1 MADLGAEAEMR
12 LRRTGDDKEKTRQD
26 IDCPLR
32 REKAGTSLG
41 KTNPHEFARL
51 RVDKIQVTELLGKC
65 DNNLRGRHHR
75 HPFSPRP
82 QSARALVRPA
92 PGVRTL
98 YGCNLWTLRQVSQQC
113 PWIAKSAPAI
123 ALRLFQL
130 SRNAD
135 HRHNK
140 LHVNKAL
147 QQELTQGQYGVYP
160 LLIDFIV

>member
-92 PGVRTL
+92 PGYGHSMDAIFGHSVKYRNNVRGL
-98 YGCNLWTLRQVSQQC
+98 PNLHPQSR
-113 PWIAKSAPAI
+113 SAC
-123 ALRLFQL
+123 
-130 SRNAD
+130 SN
-135 HRHNK
+135 
-140 LHVNKAL
+140 
-147 QQELTQGQYGVYP
+147 
-160 LLIDFIV
+160 